1 MAKTNIELDD
11 EFDFGFSV
19 MDESELE
26 VTKKAETSDAKLQK
40 MYKMIVPLLDNL
52 QKNPEKDYIYWPDR
66 VKKIDEFKK
75 KLKTLLDS

>member
-75 KLKTLLDS
+75 KLKTLLDT